1 MSSHKHPPDMKEG
14 TRKAKNFF
22 LIMLFVLRRKISLSM
37 SLARMDPMFIPN
49 QFLAK
54 GNGFTGP

>member
-1 MSSHKHPPDMKEG
+1 MSSHKHPPDKKEE
-14 TRKAKNFF
+14 TRKAKNF
-22 LIMLFVLRRKISLSM
+22 LLMILFVLRRKTSLSM
-37 SLARMDPMFIPN
+37 SLARMDPMLIPN